1 MSRRSPGALHGIEVI
16 GGFKLTGTLLEG
28 KSMPQMNALAALA
41 ESGRFA
47 TVAMAMAMAKAM
59 AGLVA

>member
-1 MSRRSPGALHGIEVI
+1 M
-16 GGFKLTGTLLEG
+16 T
-28 KSMPQMNALAALA
+28 QMNALAALA

-47 TVAMAMAMAKAM
+47 PVAMAVAM